1 MLDFWR
7 ERQPVGRLLN
17 VDVSLINDLYE
28 NWRGEIRLR
37 LLRGDAP
44 VVEQVQPAEVPAL
57 GASRRTFVIPL
68 PDEPG
73 AYRLEAALPDSP
85 RGPVR
90 SLRDLRLVSA
100 AQFDAEE
107 NLAFQCNA
115 TASSWQIWEGRALEA
130 GLAVDGVEETHWSS
144 RLGASHWLAVDLGRT
159 CRVSRATIIWSRSR
173 PGSCALDVGPMAG
186 RGPRSTASNRARTR
200 QIDWSSD
207 RRRRGG
213 SACAAPRANRVAV
226 WTSGSWRCTADALQE
241 NAAMTACTGRLAAI
255 AALAAMAVAAEY
267 HVSPAGRDDHPGTAG
282 APFRP
287 IQRAADAPQTANLLF
302 ESNPKTFA
310 QAGGLR
316 FADWSNAAGTDGVCA
331 AVDRIHRAGPGS
343 NPWKRRPRRCP
354 RVGNRPRPR
363 PPICPRPRE
372 GRVETNV
379 ADRQGPNVRL
389 SYGVSGRIPDE
400 LAAKI
405 RSAG

>member
-1 MLDFWR
+1 VRDAFAPISVMLDFWR

-28 NWRGEIRLR
+28 NWRGEIWL
-37 LLRGDAP
+37 LQLRGDAP

-159 CRVSRATIIWSRSR
+159 CRVSRATIIWGRSC
-173 PGSCALDVGPMAG
+173 PGSCALDVGPDG
-186 RGPRSTASNRARTR
+186 RTWTEVHRVESCSNEADRLEFGSTEARWVR
-200 QIDWSSD
+200 L
-207 RRRRGG
+207 
-213 SACAAPRANRVAV
+213 
-226 WTSGSWRCTADALQE
+226 RCTPRQ
-241 NAAMTACTGRLAAI
+241 
-255 AALAAMAVAAEY
+255 
-267 HVSPAGRDDHPGTAG
+267 PG
-282 APFRP
+282 
-287 IQRAADAPQTANLLF
+287 
-302 ESNPKTFA
+302 
-310 QAGGLR
+310 
-316 FADWSNAAGTDGVCA
+316 
-331 AVDRIHRAGPGS
+331 
-343 NPWKRRPRRCP
+343 
-354 RVGNRPRPR
+354 
-363 PPICPRPRE
+363 
-372 GRVETNV
+372 GRV
-379 ADRQGPNVRL
+379 DVR
-389 SYGVSGRIPDE
+389 E
-400 LAAKI
+400 LEVY
-405 RSAG
+405 R